1 MGLEEEGSSTIST
14 PQRTLVHVENE
25 PDVTPPYGPEANIP
39 YKKSG
44 NEMTDVEGVI
54 SIQPG
59 ASVTPDMVELPK
71 YSQAMGG
78 TDTDARKKP
87 CDTEKGEHSTKVDEK
102 EAPDTLG
109 EEYQYPD
116 GGWRAWSVV
125 FGGSCVTFSTF
136 GFVNAWGAFQ
146 AYYENVKFPD
156 HSPSSIAWIG
166 SIQYSLIFVPGI
178 IVGRLFDRGYFRAPF
193 VFANLLLLLATF
205 LIPECKQFYQTL
217 LCQGILTGVA
227 SGMMFSPILAVVSHW
242 FKARRQLAFGLLAV
256 GSSIGGTV
264 FPLIVRATLPAVGFK
279 WTMRILG
286 FVILATTS
294 IAQLLLKPRL
304 PPRKTR
310 GRVID
315 ISQFKNVAFSIYTAA
330 SVIGFLGIYTMLTYV
345 ATYATQR
352 NVSQSM
358 AYNLVAIA
366 NAASLIGRLTTGL
379 LADKYGP
386 LNIMTPFTFSAAIF
400 TY

>member
-125 FGGSCVTFSTF
+125 FG
-136 GFVNAWGAFQ
+136 
-146 AYYENVKFPD
+146 
-156 HSPSSIAWIG
+156 
-166 SIQYSLIFVPGI
+166 
-178 IVGRLFDRGYFRAPF
+178 
-193 VFANLLLLLATF
+193 
-205 LIPECKQFYQTL
+205 L
-217 LCQGILTGVA
+217 LCYIFDLWIRQCLGSFPSILRKCQIPR
-227 SGMMFSPILAVVSHW
+227 SFSLVN
-242 FKARRQLAFGLLAV
+242 
-256 GSSIGGTV
+256 
-264 FPLIVRATLPAVGFK
+264 VRSPCCDEL
-279 WTMRILG
+279 
-286 FVILATTS
+286 S
-294 IAQLLLKPRL
+294 
-304 PPRKTR
+304 
-310 GRVID
+310 
-315 ISQFKNVAFSIYTAA
+315 
-330 SVIGFLGIYTMLTYV
+330 
-345 ATYATQR
+345 
-352 NVSQSM
+352 
-358 AYNLVAIA
+358 
-366 NAASLIGRLTTGL
+366 
-379 LADKYGP
+379 
-386 LNIMTPFTFSAAIF
+386 
-400 TY
+400 